1 MARMKRK
8 FADRPTAKEKFISKK
23 SSKPTKT
30 KKVGAPDTKGGD
42 RHPGTSSKSKKKVI
56 SSGVDRGLA
65 KAVADRTADRATG
78 KFSGMPAS
86 TTPSGFVDIG
96 FGEGQIDPRLAAGV
110 GTMALPST
118 VGTTGLVQG
127 DPWVSTS
134 GWTPDTGVGGTG
146 ISGIDTTVGDGTVGD
161 GTGDG
166 GVDTTTTEGKKE
178 EEKKFFIKG
187 VGMVDK
193 RLNDYYQGLLKRM
206 EHKEAIDR
214 VKLKQME
221 DDWADK
227 NLKTLKEVI
236 TEKGPFGLPVGPLGI
251 IKGALQKPPYENEF
265 LGSAGAANILN
276 QLNKIKG
283 RTDKETAQLKQD
295 YVNRILAANKGAEE
309 IFGQPAAAGTQINPS
324 EFEQGLVEANQGNK
338 NFDKNYYKTV
348 GAYWDVNTPQTQGD
362 QESMATAFQQGNLK
376 MTKANTLAIQ
386 QAVDAK
392 SRMNDAASRGLDSI
406 GGEQPTDPI
415 DTTDPDKP
423 YGNLTFDVYGRP
435 ITNYDYTGGP
445 EQLYLGG
452 GWKKDD
458 KYIGSPWGPNPH
470 QNWGQIQPFKEGGI
484 ANFKPYGY

>member
-1 MARMKRK
+1 MAVFRGQGG
-8 FADRPTAKEKFISKK
+8 SKK
-23 SSKPTKT
+23 SKTRRTTTKKSKRPTFTKT
-30 KKVGAPDTKGGD
+30 KKVGAPDTSAPTAAELMSG
-42 RHPGTSSKSKKKVI
+42 
-56 SSGVDRGLA
+56 GVDPGLA
-65 KAVADRTADRATG
+65 KAVTTYKAP
-78 KFSGMPAS
+78 KKPEKKPFSG
-86 TTPSGFVDIG
+86 TVDIG
-96 FGEGQIDPRLAAGV
+96 FGAGQIDPRLAAGV

-146 ISGIDTTVGDGTVGD
+146 ITGIDTTVGD

-166 GVDTTTTEGKKE
+166 GVGTTTTGEKE
-178 EEKKFFIKG
+178 EEKKFYIAN
-187 VGMVDK
+187 VGKVNK
-193 RLNDYYQGLLKRM
+193 RLYDYYQGLLKRM

-236 TEKGPFGLPVGPLGI
+236 TEKGPLGLPLGGI
-251 IKGALQKPPYENEF
+251 GILKGALQKPPYEHDF

-276 QLNKIKG
+276 KMKNL
-283 RTDKETAQLKQD
+283 DKQFSGEELEAEKKKLINNT
-295 YVNRILAANKGAEE
+295 IAANPEGFNDMFSDYTGVGGYEDLTPE
-309 IFGQPAAAGTQINPS
+309 D
-324 EFEQGLVEANQGNK
+324 FERVLKEANQGNK
-338 NFDKNYYKTV
+338 NFDMNYHKTV
-348 GAYWDVNTPQTQGD
+348 GAYWDVNTPQTSGD
-362 QESMATAFQQGNLK
+362 QESMANAFQQGNLK

-392 SRMNDAASRGLDSI
+392 SRMEDASNVGLDRI
-406 GGEQPTDPI
+406 GGGQPTDPI
-415 DTTDPDKP
+415 DPDADPNKP

-435 ITNYDYTGGP
+435 IANYDYTGGP

-452 GWKKDD
+452 GWKKDGV
-458 KYIGSPWGPNPH
+458 YAGYPWGPH
-470 QNWGQIQPFKEGGI
+470 TFKEGGI